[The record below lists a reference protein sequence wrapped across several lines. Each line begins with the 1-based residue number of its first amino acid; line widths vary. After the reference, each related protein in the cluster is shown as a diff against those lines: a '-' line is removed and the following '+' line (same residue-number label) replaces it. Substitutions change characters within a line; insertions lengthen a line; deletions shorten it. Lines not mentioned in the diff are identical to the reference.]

1 MKDMQKFKNVT
12 QPPSLGRRAELH
24 FLMGSRAAV
33 PVGSWRQNENQRYLG
48 KRSSKCRAWWGQFES
63 LSQALI
69 YQLSITF
76 FLYIAHPYFVWAK
89 IRAETS
95 CETGSPSFPWKW
107 GEINSYM
114 MPSKERWRIERKV
127 AQRITCTDLWP
138 KVAIHTSLDISL
150 KLWFITMMQVMK
162 IGLQVYTSTKDIET
176 AQRLTICVCHKQNFV
191 PNV

>member
-76 FLYIAHPYFVWAK
+76 FLYIAHPFFVWAK

-107 GEINSYM
+107 GEINSYDAKQKKM
-114 MPSKERWRIERKV
+114 KDWKESCTAYYLHRLMTKGGNPYKSWYFPETMIYNHDASHEN
-127 AQRITCTDLWP
+127 RITGVHINKGYRNSA
-138 KVAIHTSLDISL
+138 KVNNL
-150 KLWFITMMQVMK
+150 
-162 IGLQVYTSTKDIET
+162 
-176 AQRLTICVCHKQNFV
+176 RLS
-191 PNV
+191 